1 MKDTDIL
8 KVVREAIR
16 SSELIR
22 SILAVKQV
30 PNGAQRSATGGATA
44 LPLSEAV
51 IAELEKNGN
60 VAEDWK
66 KVKAVDGFNPSRV
79 RNSFFY
85 GDIVLG
91 RFDGKVKVA
100 EGAELPTGIYNSTLT
115 DCCVASNVLVCDV
128 KLLSNYVVKEG
139 AVLFNNGLVCTE
151 RGATFGN
158 GAELPIAIETGGR
171 EVRIYGEI
179 TVDVAG
185 KIATSRADKKLLR
198 EYNEAVDS
206 YVDAVTSE
214 KGLIERGAVIK
225 NTRKVLN
232 TYVGSYA
239 LIDNATA
246 VVNTSILSNK
256 EERAEISEGA
266 YVSDSVIQWGS
277 EVTSMAIVDTSA
289 LTEHSHVE
297 RHGKVTQSILGPNTG
312 VAEGEVTASL
322 LGPFVG
328 FHHQALLIA
337 ALWPEG
343 KGNVAYGANIGSNHT
358 SKAPDQELWPGEG
371 VFFGLGVNIKYP
383 SDFTRAPYSIFA
395 MGVNALAQKLTF
407 PFSLINTPAAVYKG
421 VSPAY
426 NEIRPAWLL
435 TDNMYTLR
443 RNEEKFKKRNKA
455 KRTTFDFDV
464 FRPHIVD
471 LMIDARNRLLE
482 VTEVKDLYT
491 DKDIRGLG
499 KNYML
504 EESRLKAIEAYTFYI
519 KYYALL
525 GLKRKVEELL
535 DSGSKEQIAD
545 LISRPSSD
553 LRWEHQRRILET
565 ELRGN
570 DVAEGLRLLA
580 EMQEK
585 VARDVEKSKEKDDRR
600 GCRIIDDYEVVHPS
614 ASNDAFVLD
623 TWRQTRKMQNQIEEL
638 LSKL

>member
-1 MKDTDIL
+1 M
-8 KVVREAIR
+8 
-16 SSELIR
+16 
-22 SILAVKQV
+22 
-30 PNGAQRSATGGATA
+30 
-44 LPLSEAV
+44 
-51 IAELEKNGN
+51 
-60 VAEDWK
+60 
-66 KVKAVDGFNPSRV
+66 
-79 RNSFFY
+79 
-85 GDIVLG
+85 
-91 RFDGKVKVA
+91 
-100 EGAELPTGIYNSTLT
+100 
-115 DCCVASNVLVCDV
+115 
-128 KLLSNYVVKEG
+128 
-139 AVLFNNGLVCTE
+139 
-151 RGATFGN
+151 
-158 GAELPIAIETGGR
+158 
-171 EVRIYGEI
+171 
-179 TVDVAG
+179 
-185 KIATSRADKKLLR
+185 
-198 EYNEAVDS
+198 
-206 YVDAVTSE
+206 
-214 KGLIERGAVIK
+214 
-225 NTRKVLN
+225 
-232 TYVGSYA
+232 
-239 LIDNATA
+239 
-246 VVNTSILSNK
+246 
-256 EERAEISEGA
+256 
-266 YVSDSVIQWGS
+266 
-277 EVTSMAIVDTSA
+277 
-289 LTEHSHVE
+289 E

-553 LRWEHQRRILET
+553 LRWEHQRRILKT